1 MVRQAMTNVKTTGR
15 LAFVAVVILS
25 APLCQATD
33 SKPDYYCEYI
43 ESTQQNATPSP
54 WIDTGIK
61 ATPLTR
67 LSVDLAF
74 GSLKNA
80 SQIGIFGLHY
90 NVTPKFCFI
99 AYIGD
104 GDLKNIDF
112 KYVDGY
118 WNTSSV
124 SSYDLRGSR
133 MTITMDGVAKNFS
146 ITSNNID
153 GTVETLCSKSMN
165 GVHSWPDDFASEHSI
180 PLFNRYNSSG
190 STTNLHNRSL
200 CAKLYGCTIATNGV
214 MVRNFKPAV
223 SGGVAGL
230 WDEVECRF
238 YASAS
243 EKAFTAGPKLKLG
256 GMRIIFR

>member
-1 MVRQAMTNVKTTGR
+1 MVRQAVTSVKTTGR
-15 LAFVAVVILS
+15 LAFAAAAVVS
-25 APLCQATD
+25 ASLCHAAD
-33 SKPDYYCEYI
+33 PKPDYYCEYI

-74 GSLKNA
+74 GSRKNA

-112 KYVDGY
+112 KYVDGN

-146 ITSNNID
+146 ITSNNVD
-153 GTVETLCSKSMN
+153 GTVETLCSMSMN
-165 GVHSWPDDFASEHSI
+165 GKHSWPDDFASEHSI

-190 STTNLHNRSL
+190 STTNLHNKSI

-230 WDEVECRF
+230 WDEVESRF

-243 EKAFTAGPKLKLG
+243 EKAFIAGPKVKKVGLLTVV
-256 GMRIIFR
+256 R